1 LDLSLTTLPADNGEH
16 ILFKNGKRRSMSEK
30 YYSVLTF
37 EEGDTF
43 YVLMDPTKP
52 FDQMLRWVRD
62 VPQGDGKTT
71 ELYYLDPATFWDKVS
86 DKYIDSR

>member
-1 LDLSLTTLPADNGEH
+1 MENISC
-16 ILFKNGKRRSMSEK
+16 KNGKRRSMSEK

-37 EEGDTF
+37 EEGDIF

-71 ELYYLDPATFWDKVS
+71 EPVYLDPAKFWDKVS